1 MLPAFE
7 CFTLDGVALGQARHE
22 VDRLLGCPL
31 TNANPCWARY
41 RLADRLLLVQYRANK
56 PDDPT
61 EGWVVE
67 SLCGSALFWKGRL
80 FLKVG
85 AQIQEDTQILGQ
97 PQEFYESEPGVGCL
111 DFSGCQVSFDIHSG
125 RILEV
130 SLHRSQEATT
140 EFPAFAHLSAAC

>member
-1 MLPAFE
+1 MLSTDR
-7 CFTLDGVALGQARHE
+7 FTLDGVALGQAREE

-41 RLADRLLLVQYRANK
+41 CFADRLLLVRYKATK

-61 EGWVVE
+61 ERWVAE
-67 SLCGSALFWKGRL
+67 SLCGSELRWKGRT

-85 AQIQEDTQILGQ
+85 SQIPDQSHVLGQ

-111 DFSGCQVSFDIHSG
+111 DFTGCQVSFDIHSG

-130 SLHRSQEATT
+130 SLHRCEESTAQL
-140 EFPAFAHLSAAC
+140 PVFAHLSAAC